1 MSALRWSTTTGM
13 RGCDWTLRGA
23 RIGRTWTLGIKSG
36 ARPGSTEVPQC
47 SQFIDSVV
55 VEAELE
61 YIIMRQ
67 STEAFGNLS
76 VPWVCSRSS
85 HLENGASFFCF
96 LYLLAVPRCLGVAC
110 GIRYIGFFGR

>member
-13 RGCDWTLRGA
+13 RGCVWTLRGA
-23 RIGRTWTLGIKSG
+23 RFGRTWTLGINSG
-36 ARPGSTEVPQC
+36 ARPGSTEVPQI
-47 SQFIDSVV
+47 QFIDFVV

-67 STEAFGNLS
+67 STEAYGNLS
-76 VPWVCSRSS
+76 VPWVCSRFS
-85 HLENGASFFCF
+85 HLENGALFSCF
-96 LYLLAVPRCLGVAC
+96 LYLAAVPRCLGVAC